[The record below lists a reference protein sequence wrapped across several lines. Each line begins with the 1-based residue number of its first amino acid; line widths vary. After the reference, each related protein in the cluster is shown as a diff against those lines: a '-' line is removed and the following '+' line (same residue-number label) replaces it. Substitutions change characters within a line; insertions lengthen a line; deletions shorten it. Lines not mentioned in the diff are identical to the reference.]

1 MDALKTFI
9 IAVLSL
15 LAIYILAYTI
25 GSLTIPVIF
34 IALVIAYL
42 SLKRRAKKKHPSSE
56 AMRPDET
63 LSYSNSGSVPGTS
76 VIHSRAERMHKR
88 EEKGMQADR
97 QQEMKNKQIQQELE
111 EPNPYQIVHEE
122 LIKMQDNA
130 STTEKR
136 QIEEELEALRE
147 VEEGINQKSIQEQLK
162 LLAIAIRGVKR
173 ATKRLKGRAD
183 LRAIKLE
190 KLLTQLKNEYD
201 AISDQKLSAGNGRI
215 NSSNG
220 RKQRRRSAAKGNP
233 RKRLRA

>member
-1 MDALKTFI
+1 
-9 IAVLSL
+9 
-15 LAIYILAYTI
+15 
-25 GSLTIPVIF
+25 
-34 IALVIAYL
+34 
-42 SLKRRAKKKHPSSE
+42 
-56 AMRPDET
+56 
-63 LSYSNSGSVPGTS
+63 
-76 VIHSRAERMHKR
+76 
-88 EEKGMQADR
+88 
-97 QQEMKNKQIQQELE
+97 
-111 EPNPYQIVHEE
+111 
-122 LIKMQDNA
+122 MQDNA